1 MAYKGLWAF
10 FKFSWTRKIFFKALY
25 EVLPRMNGKGDWQF
39 MNYGYSPTE
48 KEELNN
54 KKPLKNKLQQYPLNM
69 YHYLACCAPVENLGL
84 LEVGSGRGGGANY
97 IANNF
102 QPKSIIGL
110 DFSSSAIKLAK
121 SMFNSPNLSYAE
133 GNAMNL
139 DFESNH
145 FDVIINVESCHAYGN
160 QSKFL
165 SEVLRVLK
173 PGGKLLLVDFRKN
186 HLWPDFEESM
196 NTLSFQVEEEDISD
210 NVLKALKEESSL
222 KKLEIDKK
230 MPKFLRK
237 YFYEFAGLE
246 GTELFQ
252 QIENG
257 TSRYKRFICT
267 KIEK

>member
-1 MAYKGLWAF
+1 
-10 FKFSWTRKIFFKALY
+10 
-25 EVLPRMNGKGDWQF
+25 MNGKDDWQY

-121 SMFNSPNLSYAE
+121 SMFNSPNLSYVE

-257 TSRYKRFICT
+257 TSRYKRFIC
-267 KIEK
+267 KKKKK